1 MPRMLTP
8 CHGGF
13 VGLAVNSPAPRA
25 PVRQHHLDRLK
36 VLLTALVVF
45 HHTAITYGAAG
56 DWFYREPT
64 AEETVTSQVLTLFC
78 AVNQSF
84 FMGMFFLL
92 SGYFTPGSLQRKGAA
107 RFLKERLIRLG
118 IPLLVFGTV
127 LGPMTVQ
134 IADGAA
140 WRDLRWTLG
149 TDIGTRF
156 VMGPLWFC
164 WALLI
169 FSLAFVM
176 VSRTRVSLDRPR
188 LPAPETLLAIAV
200 LVGLAAF
207 AVRLVVPVGR
217 NVLGL
222 QLGYFVSYVVLFA
235 AGCMAGRYK
244 LLEALSAA
252 HVRPLLWVALVAL
265 PMLPALMFALE
276 RVGLPQAGFA
286 GGWNLAAFS
295 YALWEPLV
303 AWGAIGGL
311 LVWGQRQLNYPS
323 RAWPFWADNAYGAF
337 VVHAPVLV
345 LVSMAG
351 ASLDW
356 HPLAKWLCVASLA
369 TALSFLVSFF
379 LRRLPA
385 AKKVL

>member
-1 MPRMLTP
+1 M
-8 CHGGF
+8 
-13 VGLAVNSPAPRA
+13 GLAVNAPM
-25 PVRQHHLDRLK
+25 PPTSGRQHHLDRLK

-45 HHTAITYGAAG
+45 HHAAITYGAAG
-56 DWFYREPT
+56 DWFYREPPT
-64 AEETVTSQVLTLFC
+64 GATVTSQVLTLFC

-92 SGYFTPGSLQRKGAA
+92 SGYLTPGSLQRKGAA
-107 RFLKERLIRLG
+107 RFLRERLIRLG

-134 IADGAA
+134 LADGAA
-140 WRDLRWTLG
+140 WRDLRWSWG
-149 TDIGTRF
+149 TDTGTRF

-169 FSLAFVM
+169 FSLVFVM
-176 VSRTRVSLDRPR
+176 VSRARLNLDRPR
-188 LPAPETLLAIAV
+188 LPSPETLLVIAV

-217 NVLGL
+217 NVVGL

-235 AGCMAGRYK
+235 AGCMAARFK
-244 LLEALSAA
+244 LLDALSAA
-252 HVRPLLWVALVAL
+252 HVRPLVWVALVAL
-265 PMLPALMFALE
+265 PMLPVLLFAFE
-276 RVGLPQAGFA
+276 QMGLPQAGFA

-303 AWGAIGGL
+303 AWGVIGGL
-311 LVWGQRQLNYPS
+311 LVWSRLQLNHPS
-323 RAWPFWADNAYGAF
+323 RVWPFWTDNAYGAF
-337 VVHAPVLV
+337 AVHAPVLV
-345 LVSMAG
+345 LVSIAG

-369 TALSFLVSFF
+369 TVLSFLVSFF

-385 AKKVL
+385 VKKIL